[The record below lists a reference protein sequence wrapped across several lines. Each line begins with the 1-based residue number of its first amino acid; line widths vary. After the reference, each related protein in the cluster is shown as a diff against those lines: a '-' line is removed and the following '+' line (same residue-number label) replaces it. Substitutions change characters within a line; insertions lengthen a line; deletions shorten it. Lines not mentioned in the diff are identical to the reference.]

1 MRTNKSL
8 LKPIFIVCIVALLIL
23 CAITIKNTI
32 IYSKYVS
39 VDAVVIKTESVYGT
53 HSDSNMNQKHLVIS
67 EYQVGDAKYVA
78 EQQVFF
84 KSNKNV
90 GDIITV
96 KYNPKN
102 PAEISNTYSYNFMI
116 FIIIFLG
123 LFTSLLWIIIREKR
137 D

>member
-96 KYNPKN
+96 KYNPKK
-102 PAEISNTYSYNFMI
+102 PAEMASNDFQLTYYI
-116 FIIIFLG
+116 CTYQI
-123 LFTSLLWIIIREKR
+123 KC
-137 D
+137 